1 MARGETGLLLRAA
14 AHKRR
19 LASAWLLSDHP
30 ASTDGYTLT
39 HEVHAQCRGHR
50 DQAHTQPGAE
60 TQLSSDHQPPRCA
73 HQATRQAYRAALP
86 RRQPRRGAESS
97 RVCWGLCFLPE
108 PPSWLLEKDLHLTEP
123 SRVCLAL
130 VTQCGK
136 TGEEALSKYARHF
149 YPISYRNFRERK
161 KGKKHLHWHNP
172 TTVTQGARRFT
183 CVSSEQCLGS

>member
-1 MARGETGLLLRAA
+1 MVTHSHTRCMRSVEVTVTRPTPSPGLRHGSLLTI
-14 AHKRR
+14 
-19 LASAWLLSDHP
+19 SHP
-30 ASTDGYTLT
+30 DAPTK
-39 HEVHAQCRGHR
+39 
-50 DQAHTQPGAE
+50 
-60 TQLSSDHQPPRCA
+60 
-73 HQATRQAYRAALP
+73 P
-86 RRQPRRGAESS
+86 RRRRTGQPSHAASPGEGPESS

-183 CVSSEQCLGS
+183 RVSSEQCLGS